1 MSYILKVGGSLLFN
15 ELGEVNVQLINQ
27 YIRIIKEYKKVKGII
42 IGGGTIARKYINAAK
57 FLNANESM
65 KDLLGID
72 ISRVNS
78 RLFIIGLGDIAYPI
92 PVKTLEEVMIANSM
106 GKVAVLGGFI
116 PGQSTTTVALEV
128 AEAMNA
134 ENILILTDVDGIFNK
149 NPKKYHDAKK
159 YEKISIDELEQLILT
174 MGDDNQAA
182 AGEYRIFD
190 ALSIQIFKRG
200 NFSIKL
206 INGRKIEDCE
216 QILKGEIYNSKVGT
230 LITK

>member
-1 MSYILKVGGSLLFN
+1 MSYILKIGGSLLFD
-15 ELGEVNVQLINQ
+15 ESGEINAHLISQ
-27 YIRIIKEYKKVKGII
+27 YIRVIKESKKVKGII
-42 IGGGTIARKYINAAK
+42 IGGGSLARKYINAAN
-57 FLNANESM
+57 FLKANESM

-92 PVKTLEEVMIANSM
+92 PIKTLEEVIIANSM
-106 GKVAVLGGFI
+106 GKIAVLGGFI

-128 AEAMNA
+128 AEAMNTQD
-134 ENILILTDVDGIFNK
+134 ILVLTDVDGIYNK
-149 NPKKYHDAKK
+149 NPKKFHDAKK
-159 YEKISIDELEQLILT
+159 YDKISTEELEKVILS
-174 MGDDNQAA
+174 MGEDNQAA

-200 NFSIKL
+200 NFSIRL
-206 INGRKIEDCE
+206 FNGKNIEEFE
-216 QILKGEIYNSKVGT
+216 QILKDKIINSKIGT